1 MEQTYTII
9 GFNRVSGSPEQF
21 HIDHRIFNAATFC
34 SSFIGLAHL
43 VANALGGQSS
53 LPMQAL
59 FAGFTLAS
67 VALYYKSRV
76 HRVRSQQL
84 RMVYLCITL
93 TALLVGLVQ
102 SGGLLGLVPYY
113 YVLTYMIYLTMFR
126 LRYHIILSLGMFGLI
141 TATAMLQALYPY
153 WFGGTA
159 AAPEHIGGAW
169 ATVVLTMF
177 FSLGLINYLHLNYS
191 LEKRK
196 VLAVNRKLGE
206 SQAEAQKAME
216 EAIRA
221 SNVKAEFLSTMSHE
235 IRTPMNAVIG
245 MTHLLI
251 QDNPSQEQMENLS
264 TLKFSAENLLALIND
279 ILDFSKIEA
288 GKIALENIDFPLK
301 ELVRS
306 VKEALALRAND
317 KEVELLTQIDESVPP
332 QVMGDPTRLTQ
343 ILNNLVGN
351 AVKFTNHGSVT
362 IKVACLEKTGAKN
375 KLRFSVVDTGIGIP
389 AEQHERIFEKFSQA
403 STSTS
408 REFGGTGLGLSI
420 TKKLLEL
427 MGTDIKLESELGK
440 GTTFFFD
447 LYMDAVAT
455 DKTKPLAAKEN
466 EIFSSLK
473 GMHVLVVDDNKTNIL
488 IAKKFLHKWD
498 ISVEA
503 AADGAQACDLVA
515 QHHFDLVLMDLQM
528 PVMDGIS
535 ATKCIRAMDT
545 LAKSQVPIIALTA
558 SAMNEEK
565 QAIFDAGMNDFVSK
579 PFNPADLY
587 RKIRIHSKQKTLAA

>member
-9 GFNRVSGSPEQF
+9 GFNRVSGPPEQF

-43 VANALGGQSS
+43 MANAMGGQSS
-53 LPMQAL
+53 LPLQAL
-59 FAGFTLAS
+59 FLVFTITS
-67 VALYYKSRV
+67 MSLYYKSRL

-84 RMVYLCITL
+84 RLVYLAITL
-93 TALLVGLVQ
+93 TALLVGLAQ
-102 SGGLLGLVPYY
+102 SGGLLGVVPYY

-126 LRYHIILSLGMFGLI
+126 LRYHILLSLGMFGLI
-141 TATAMLQALYPY
+141 TATALLQYSRPH
-153 WFGGTA
+153 WFGGLA
-159 AAPEHIGGAW
+159 ATPAQIVGAW

-196 VLAVNRKLGE
+196 VLAVNRKLAE

-216 EAIRA
+216 EAIQA
-221 SNVKAEFLSTMSHE
+221 SKAKAEFLSTMSHE

-245 MTHLLI
+245 MTHLLL
-251 QDNPSQEQMENLS
+251 QDNPSEEQMENLS

-288 GKIALENIDFPLK
+288 GKIALENIDFSLK

-306 VKEALALRAND
+306 VKEALSLRAND
-317 KEVELLTQIDESVPP
+317 KGVEVRTLMGDDVPTH
-332 QVMGDPTRLTQ
+332 VVGDPTRLTQ

-351 AVKFTNHGSVT
+351 AVKFTNEGSVT
-362 IKVACLEKTGAKN
+362 LKVECLDKTAHKDR
-375 KLRFSVVDTGIGIP
+375 LRFSVIDTGIGIAP
-389 AEQHERIFEKFSQA
+389 DQHERIFEKFSQA
-403 STSTS
+403 TATTT

-427 MGTDIKLESELGK
+427 MGTNIKLESELGK
-440 GTTFFFD
+440 GTTFCFD
-447 LYMDAVAT
+447 LEMGVAVA
-455 DKTKPLAAKEN
+455 DKTKALATKDH

-473 GMHVLVVDDNKTNIL
+473 GLNVLVVDDNKTNIL
-488 IAKKFLHKWD
+488 IAKKFLHKWE
-498 ISVEA
+498 INVES
-503 AADGAQACDLVA
+503 AADGAQACELVA
-515 QHHFDLVLMDLQM
+515 KHHFDLVLMDLQM
-528 PVMDGIS
+528 PVMDGLT
-535 ATKCIRAMDT
+535 ATSHIRAM
-545 LAKSQVPIIALTA
+545 AGSKSLVPIIALTA

-587 RKIRIHSKQKTLAA
+587 RKIRAHTQAKTLAA